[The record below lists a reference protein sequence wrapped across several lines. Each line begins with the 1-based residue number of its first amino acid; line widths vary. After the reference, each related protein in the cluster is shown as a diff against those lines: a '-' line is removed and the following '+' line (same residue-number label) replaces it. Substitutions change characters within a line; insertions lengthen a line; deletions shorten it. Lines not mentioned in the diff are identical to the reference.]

1 MKQIVVP
8 GDSLGSRILIVSLNI
23 QLFRGI
29 YCYFHAADVIF
40 FFVCSYVIVI
50 CAKLSLVGEKLPL
63 VAK

>member
-8 GDSLGSRILIVSLNI
+8 CDSLGSRILIVSLNI

-29 YCYFHAADVIF
+29 YGYFHAADVIF
-40 FFVCSYVIVI
+40 FCSYVIIV